1 MTLREIKMIA
11 PCDIE
16 LELWNVIDDNGEY
29 PNGEKYTRLD
39 LDRNT
44 LNKYGDYEVSIIKPI
59 CKVVG
64 QNFDDTIIS
73 ATAKL
78 RVCIDLF
85 D

>member
-1 MTLREIKMIA
+1 MTLREIKMIVL
-11 PCDIE
+11 CDIE

-29 PNGEKYTRLD
+29 PNGEEHTRLD
-39 LDRNT
+39 LDRDT
-44 LNKYGDYEVSIIKPI
+44 LNKYGDYEVTLIKPI
-59 CKVVG
+59 CKVVE

-73 ATAKL
+73 AKTKL